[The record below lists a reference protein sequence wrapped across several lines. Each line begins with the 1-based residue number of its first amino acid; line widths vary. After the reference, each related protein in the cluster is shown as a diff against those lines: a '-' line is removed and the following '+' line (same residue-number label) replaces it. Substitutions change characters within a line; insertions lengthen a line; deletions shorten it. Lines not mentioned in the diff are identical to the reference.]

1 MITSAIA
8 TVTFA
13 AYWFWSNIKT
23 LLVGAVFAFAA
34 YWVGYFVGG
43 NSAYHHFKVKS
54 LQAALSA
61 YKQNVADWQ
70 NYAVTKDKMADAER
84 QKYDQLQARYDDLH
98 KATSDELSKLQS
110 LNEQLEE
117 ARIAQDI
124 QDGNGANSI
133 VFDACDKWLRKLQ
146 RRHGVKVTARNTCR
160 KKASQLSEVAGRGAS
175 RSLRKAK
182 NSKSRK

>member
-13 AYWFWSNIKT
+13 AYWLWSNIKT
-23 LLVGAVFAFAA
+23 FIVGAVFAFAA
-34 YWVGYFVGG
+34 YWAGYFVGG
-43 NSAYHHFKVKS
+43 NSAYHHFKVKN
-54 LQAALSA
+54 LQATISA

-70 NYAVTKDKMADAER
+70 SYAVTKDKMIDAEM

-124 QDGNGANSI
+124 QDGTDANSI
-133 VFDACDKWLRKLQ
+133 VFDACDGWLRKLQ
-146 RRHGVKVTARNTCR
+146 RRHGVKVPTGNTCS
-160 KKASQLSEVAGRGAS
+160 KKAAQLSKVTGRGAS
-175 RSLRKAK
+175 RSLRKTT